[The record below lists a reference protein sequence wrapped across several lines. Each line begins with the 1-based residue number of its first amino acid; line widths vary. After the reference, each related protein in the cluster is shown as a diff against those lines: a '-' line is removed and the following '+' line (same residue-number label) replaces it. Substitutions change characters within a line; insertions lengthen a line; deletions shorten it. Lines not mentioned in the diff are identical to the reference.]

1 VSRAAARPFLL
12 VVVVAA
18 VVVATDLGG
27 RILSNNDEARFAVL
41 AQDVLAR
48 GDWLHPRLNGALY
61 LNKPV
66 LLAWLIALVS
76 WPLGHVTQLTAVL
89 PSAAAGLA
97 TACVLYGLGRELFG
111 ADAGKYAAL
120 IAVTTQGL
128 FLHAR
133 LPLPDM
139 LMSACIAA
147 SVWMLWRA
155 LRRPAGCDWLGFYGL
170 TALAFWA
177 KGPAGFLPLGVALAW
192 GAAHRRTDVWRR
204 LRPGRGLALVAV
216 LVAPWWLAGLAADP
230 AAVRQVV
237 VTDHLGW
244 YAPRA
249 PTLASLVAPLQN
261 AVVVLVPWV
270 VFLPP
275 ALTLAWRFLRGRGEE
290 RDGVL
295 FVLLWAAVVFALVAL
310 AREQRLRY
318 YLPLVAPASLLVGWW
333 WSGAIVRQRRTGPVP
348 WRLYAAGGLALLA
361 ATAAV
366 VAFRGRWLRDAR
378 LALPAS
384 VTEALL
390 LAAGLVL
397 FLGALVDSVRR
408 PERRRAFVAAWVGA
422 AVLLVGGYHWKL
434 PRRNSVY
441 DYPRVARAAG
451 PALARAPA
459 VVTLG
464 LHELP
469 LAFYLGRPVVRVETE
484 PDLARALA
492 REAGTVGVL
501 PDAALARL
509 PREDALVVVARAT
522 LAFRPVSVVTRESA
536 PRGGRGR

>member
-1 VSRAAARPFLL
+1 MSRAAARRFLL
-12 VVVVAA
+12 VFAA
-18 VVVATDLGG
+18 SALLVATDLGG

-41 AQDVLAR
+41 AQDMLAR
-48 GDWLHPRLNGALY
+48 GDWLYPRLNGDLY

-76 WPLGHVTQLTAVL
+76 WPLGHVTQLSAAL

-97 TACVLYGLGRELFG
+97 TACALYGLGRELFG
-111 ADAGKYAAL
+111 AHAGTLAAL

-133 LPLPDM
+133 LPMPDM
-139 LMSACIAA
+139 LMTACIAA
-147 SVWMLWRA
+147 AVWMLWRA
-155 LRRPAGCDWLGFYGL
+155 LRHPAGRDWLGFYAF
-170 TALAFWA
+170 TAAAFWA

-192 GAAHRRTDVWRR
+192 AAAHARTDVWRR
-204 LRPGRGLALVAV
+204 LRLAPGLALVAV
-216 LVAPWWLAGLAADP
+216 LVAPWWLLGLAADSE
-230 AAVRQVV
+230 AVRRVV

-275 ALTLAWRFLRGRGEE
+275 ALTLAWRFLRGQGEE

-295 FVLLWAAVVFALVAL
+295 FVLVWAAVVFALVAV

-361 ATAAV
+361 VTAAV
-366 VAFRGRWLRDAR
+366 VAFRVRWLRDAR

-397 FLGALVDSVRR
+397 FLGALAYSVRR
-408 PERRRAFVAAWVGA
+408 PERRRAFVAAWAGA
-422 AVLLVGGYHWKL
+422 AVLLAGGYHWKL

-441 DYPRVARAAG
+441 DYPRVTTG
-451 PALARAPA
+451 PVLAQAPA

-469 LAFYLGRPVVRVETE
+469 LSFYLGRPV
-484 PDLARALA
+484 ALA
-492 REAGTVGVL
+492 QTEDDLRQALDRTAGAVAVV

-509 PREDALVVVARAT
+509 QRENDLVVVART
-522 LAFRPVSVVTRESA
+522 RLAFRPVSVVTRPAASGGG
-536 PRGGRGR
+536 GGR

>member
-1 VSRAAARPFLL
+1 MSRAPARPLLL
-12 VVVVAA
+12 VLA
-18 VVVATDLGG
+18 VSALLVATDLGG

-48 GDWLHPRLNGALY
+48 GDWLYPRLNGALY

-76 WPLGHVTQLTAVL
+76 WPVGQVTQLTAVL

-97 TACVLYGLGRELFG
+97 TAWVLYALGRELFG
-111 ADAGKYAAL
+111 PDAGRYAAL

-139 LMSACIAA
+139 LMSAFIAGSA
-147 SVWMLWRA
+147 WMLWRA
-155 LRRPAGCDWLGFYGL
+155 LRRPEGRAWLGFYGL
-170 TALAFWA
+170 GALAFWA
-177 KGPAGFLPLGVALAW
+177 KGPAGLLPLGLALAW
-192 GAAHRRTDVWRR
+192 AAAHRRTGVWRR
-204 LRPGRGLALVAV
+204 LRPGRGLALVAA

-230 AAVRQVV
+230 EAVRQVV

-244 YAPRA
+244 YAPRV

-270 VFLPP
+270 LFLPP
-275 ALTLAWRFLRGRGEE
+275 ALTLAWRFLRGRGDE

-295 FVLLWAAVVFALVAL
+295 FVLLWAAVVFVLVAL
-310 AREQRLRY
+310 AREQRVRY
-318 YLPLVAPASLLVGWW
+318 YLPLIAPASLLVGWW
-333 WSGAIVRQRRTGPVP
+333 WSGAVVRQRRPGPVP
-348 WRLYAAGGLALLA
+348 WRAYAVGGLLLLA
-361 ATAAV
+361 ATV
-366 VAFRGRWLRDAR
+366 VVVMFRTRWLRDAR

-384 VTEALL
+384 ATEALL
-390 LAAGLVL
+390 LVGGLVL
-397 FLGALVDSVRR
+397 LVGALLLGARR
-408 PERRRAFVAAWVGA
+408 GQWGRAFVAAWLGA
-422 AVLLVGGYHWKL
+422 AVLLAGGYHWKL
-434 PRRNSVY
+434 PRRNGVY
-441 DYPRVARAAG
+441 DYPRVAREAG
-451 PALARAPA
+451 PALARAPV

-469 LAFYLGRPVVRVETE
+469 LAFYLGRPVLRAEAE
-484 PDLARALA
+484 GDLGRALA
-492 REAGTVGVL
+492 REAGAVAIL

-509 PREDALVVVARAT
+509 PREDGLVVVARGR
-522 LAFRPVSVVTRESA
+522 LAFRPVSVVTRE
-536 PRGGRGR
+536 PRPGGGGGR